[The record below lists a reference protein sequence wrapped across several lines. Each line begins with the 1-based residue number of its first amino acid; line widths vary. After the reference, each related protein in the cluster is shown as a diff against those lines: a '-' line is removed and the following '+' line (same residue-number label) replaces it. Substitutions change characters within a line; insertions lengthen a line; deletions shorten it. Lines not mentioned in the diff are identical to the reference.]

1 MKPAP
6 FTYFSPTTLDET
18 LALLAEHGE
27 AGKIIAGGQS
37 LVPTM
42 NFRLAQPASLID
54 INHVGELFFL
64 NELPGGGLQI
74 GAMTRQR
81 TLEQSP
87 LVAERCPL
95 LAATLPYIAHVQIR
109 NRGTIGGSLAHAD
122 PAAELP
128 AVMVALDATFVL
140 RSLRGARQVP
150 AQEFYIGLFTTEL
163 AQDELLT
170 EIRIPARPPRHGWAM
185 TEIARRHGDYAL
197 VGAVATVTLDG
208 AGRCAKVRLIYFSV
222 GDGPLASPGAAALL
236 TGNTP
241 TPALIQ
247 QAADAAYNEIEPL
260 GDIHAT
266 ATYRR
271 HLVRVLG
278 RRVLTEAFAKA
289 TIR

>member
-64 NELPGGGLQI
+64 NELSGGGLQI

-95 LAATLPYIAHVQIR
+95 LAATLPYVAHVQIR

-140 RSLRGARQVP
+140 RSLRGVRQVP

-197 VGAVATVTLDG
+197 VGAVASVTLDG
-208 AGRCAKVRLIYFSV
+208 TGRCTAVRLIYFSV
-222 GDGPLASPGAAALL
+222 GDGPLASPAAAALL
-236 TGNTP
+236 TGSAP

-266 ATYRR
+266 AAYRR

-289 TIR
+289 AI

>member
-54 INHVGELFFL
+54 INHVGELFYV
-64 NELPGGGLQI
+64 NELPDGGLQI

-87 LVAERCPL
+87 LVAARCPL
-95 LAATLPYIAHVQIR
+95 LAATLPHIAHVQIR
-109 NRGTIGGSLAHAD
+109 NRGTLGGSLAHAD

-140 RSLRGARQVP
+140 RSLRGVRQVP
-150 AQEFYIGLFTTEL
+150 AQAFYIGLFTTEL

-197 VGAVATVTLDG
+197 VGAVATVTLG
-208 AGRCAKVRLIYFSV
+208 EAGRC
-222 GDGPLASPGAAALL
+222 SP
-236 TGNTP
+236 
-241 TPALIQ
+241 
-247 QAADAAYNEIEPL
+247 
-260 GDIHAT
+260 AT
-266 ATYRR
+266 SSRR
-271 HLVRVLG
+271 R
-278 RRVLTEAFAKA
+278 
-289 TIR
+289 

>member
-64 NELPGGGLQI
+64 NELPDGGLQI

-95 LAATLPYIAHVQIR
+95 LAATLPYVAHVQIR

-140 RSLRGARQVP
+140 RSLRGVRQVP

-208 AGRCAKVRLIYFSV
+208 AGRCAEVRLVYFSV
-222 GDGPLASPGAAALL
+222 GDGPLASPAAAALL
-236 TGNTP
+236 TGNAP

-266 ATYRR
+266 AAYRR

-289 TIR
+289 AI